1 MKTIGSTTFAIAF
14 ADCAS
19 VPLITVARNNAMPV
33 ATNMHPVYFSVN
45 FIFKDIFFIRTPPMD
60 ILKQYVVKFFLN
72 KKFLLCFSALYFS
85 LICPIL
91 KSKYISKKRF
101 LKQFERRKYL

>member
-1 MKTIGSTTFAIAF
+1 
-14 ADCAS
+14 
-19 VPLITVARNNAMPV
+19 
-33 ATNMHPVYFSVN
+33 
-45 FIFKDIFFIRTPPMD
+45 
-60 ILKQYVVKFFLN
+60 VKFFLN

-91 KSKYISKKRF
+91 KSKYISKKRV

>member
-1 MKTIGSTTFAIAF
+1 
-14 ADCAS
+14 
-19 VPLITVARNNAMPV
+19 
-33 ATNMHPVYFSVN
+33 
-45 FIFKDIFFIRTPPMD
+45 
-60 ILKQYVVKFFLN
+60 
-72 KKFLLCFSALYFS
+72 LYFS